1 MIIGLLNRVRREDDT
16 LNVEDEDVE
25 NEEKIKPKWLKI
37 VVTLLIGTWILMYFS
52 LNYETVLYKSV
63 SITVPVTLKMY
74 KSFCS

>member
-52 LNYETVLYKSV
+52 LNYRNCC
-63 SITVPVTLKMY
+63 INQ
-74 KSFCS
+74 FQ